1 MFPMGCCSR
10 GTCDC
15 CSRGDNDQIDNVI
28 KDKSTQKFDKKV
40 IINYPKY
47 VVIVQQKGCGSCEC
61 CASDEDLP
69 YYEEFKNF
77 TEAEKYY
84 QEMCRNI
91 NILNVSFFIELNT
104 HNKNVQEFK
113 PTPDPVYSQEI

>member
-1 MFPMGCCSR
+1 MFPSGPCTR
-10 GTCDC
+10 GMCDC
-15 CSRGDNDQIDNVI
+15 CSRGYNDQIDNVI

-47 VVIVQQKGCGSCEC
+47 VVMVQQKGCGSCEC

-84 QEMCRNI
+84 QEKCRD
-91 NILNVSFFIELNT
+91 LGVVNVLFCVELNSYG
-104 HNKNVQEFK
+104 KGVPEFK
-113 PTPDPVYSQEI
+113 PTTDPVYS